1 MISQTLGTRALKKNY
16 TAEHNGK
23 NQNCVFS
30 AVTGKAFDFM
40 RLTTDTDNLM
50 RLYSWVQDETIV
62 CKHSEAK
69 EYVENYSSFLE
80 FCKLHA

>member
-1 MISQTLGTRALKKNY
+1 MISHTLGTRALKKNY

-50 RLYSWVQDETIV
+50 RLYSWVIPYTGSPFVICTLEICETIV

-69 EYVENYSSFLE
+69 
-80 FCKLHA
+80 